1 MSIQSATIPDPKASD
16 ANGEVAWE
24 TPVSRR
30 GTPTWEMALN
40 FPHQGEWTEEEY
52 LSREFDGLVEYSDGV
67 LEFLPMPTWSHQYM
81 VDFLHSL
88 LKQFVQPRSLGY
100 TAFAP
105 LRVRIRS
112 GKYREP
118 DVLFVSPSRFRGLNK
133 PAEGADLVMEI
144 VSGSADDRERDLIL
158 KRADYSAVGIP
169 EYWIVDPETE
179 TVSVLVLPNGENKY
193 AEHGVFRAGQRATS
207 VLLPGFEIDVAAC
220 FAAGRGEKQP

>member
-1 MSIQSATIPDPKASD
+1 MSDPKASD
-16 ANGEVAWE
+16 ANGDVAWE
-24 TPVSRR
+24 TPVSHR

-52 LSREFDGLVEYSDGV
+52 LAREFDGLVEYSDGV
-67 LEFLPMPTWSHQYM
+67 LEFLPMPTWSHQMM

-105 LRVRIRS
+105 LRVRVRR

-118 DVLFVSPSRFRGLNK
+118 DVLFVTPSRFRGLNK

-144 VSGSADDRERDLIL
+144 VSGTAEDRERDLVL

-179 TVSVLVLPNGENKY
+179 TITVLLLCNGANEY
-193 AEHGVFRAGQRATS
+193 TEHGIFHAGQQATS
-207 VLLPGFEIDVAAC
+207 ALLPGFGVDVAAC

>member
-1 MSIQSATIPDPKASD
+1 MADLQTASANREA
-16 ANGEVAWE
+16 AWE
-24 TPVSRR
+24 VPVSRR
-30 GTPTWEMALN
+30 GTPTWEMALS

-67 LEFLPMPTWSHQYM
+67 LEFLPMPTWWHQYM

-105 LRVRIRS
+105 LRVRIRH

-118 DVLFVSPSRFRGLNK
+118 DVLFVTPSRFRGLNH

-144 VSGSADDRERDLIL
+144 VSGSADDRERDLVE
-158 KRADYSAVGIP
+158 KRADYAAVGIP

-179 TVSVLVLPNGENKY
+179 TITVLVLPDGTSKY
-193 AEHGVFRAGQRATS
+193 TEHGIFCSGQQATS

-220 FAAGRGEKQP
+220 FAAGFGEKLP

>member
-1 MSIQSATIPDPKASD
+1 MSIQYATMPDPKASD

-67 LEFLPMPTWSHQYM
+67 LEFLPMPTWSHQMM

-105 LRVRIRS
+105 LRVRVRR

-118 DVLFVSPSRFRGLNK
+118 DVLFVTPSRFRGLNK

-144 VSGSADDRERDLIL
+144 VSGSVDDRARDLVE
-158 KRADYSAVGIP
+158 KRADYAAVGIP

-179 TVSVLVLPNGENKY
+179 TITVLVLREGTDKY
-193 AEHGVFRAGQRATS
+193 TEHGVFHAGQQVTS
-207 VLLPGFEIDVAAC
+207 ILLPGFEIDVATC
-220 FAAGRGEKQP
+220 FGAGRGESV